1 MHVRIGH
8 GMSSNMVGG
17 GGGLK
22 EEIYKK
28 DRETKDKM
36 AKYSQVRNK
45 QDKLTVVWIIVI
57 IIIM

>member
-8 GMSSNMVGG
+8 GMSSNMV